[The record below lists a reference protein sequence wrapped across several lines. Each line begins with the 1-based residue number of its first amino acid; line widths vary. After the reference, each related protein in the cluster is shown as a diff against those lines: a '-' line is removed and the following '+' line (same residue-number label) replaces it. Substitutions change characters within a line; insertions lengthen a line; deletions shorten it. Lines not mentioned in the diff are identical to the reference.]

1 MTNFHSKQKSSVQ
14 QLCQKRFSPFLEE
27 KISYVRKCGFFLK
40 SRAYIKCLYELSF
53 VCFVMGT
60 YSNTLDTSNS
70 ILHWYMHIPIQ
81 LYPGLTET
89 NFDDLIVLSVYAY
102 MWRVQDKHMMCTGV
116 WIPRH
121 TCFCVGTWELEC
133 CEYDVMKEACRVVFT
148 DLHSTWNKSPNR
160 VWQVSVRFGHCYEML
175 VFLKFY

>member
-1 MTNFHSKQKSSVQ
+1 MDEHMCMHELVCACVNLCEHELQVYVQGQNLSLLHLFLTCFDKVMFGTLSVNIFRNPLRQ
-14 QLCQKRFSPFLEE
+14 VISHDQLPFQAEVISAAVMSEKVFPFLEE

-60 YSNTLDTSNS
+60 YSNTLDTSDS

-116 WIPRH
+116 
-121 TCFCVGTWELEC
+121 
-133 CEYDVMKEACRVVFT
+133 
-148 DLHSTWNKSPNR
+148 
-160 VWQVSVRFGHCYEML
+160 
-175 VFLKFY
+175 